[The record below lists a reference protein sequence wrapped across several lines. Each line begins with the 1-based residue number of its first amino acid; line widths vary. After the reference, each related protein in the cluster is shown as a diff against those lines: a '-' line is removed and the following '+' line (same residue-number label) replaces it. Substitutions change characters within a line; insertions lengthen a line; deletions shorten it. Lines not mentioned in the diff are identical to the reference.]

1 MKSEIGLRR
10 ATMLFITND
19 NFGHGQWLY
28 TSVMKLLVL
37 VVMLIICSVLVN

>member
-19 NFGHGQWLY
+19 NFGLGQWLY
-28 TSVMKLLVL
+28 IMKLLVI
-37 VVMLIICSVLVN
+37 MQIIFSVLVD

>member
-28 TSVMKLLVL
+28 ISVMKLLV
-37 VVMLIICSVLVN
+37 VMLINFSVVLVN

>member
-10 ATMLFITND
+10 ATMLFITDD

-28 TSVMKLLVL
+28 ISVMKLLVI
-37 VVMLIICSVLVN
+37 MQIFFSVLVN